1 MQSLVENLNVENAKN
16 TQIWI
21 SYWGWTLKAHRR
33 IKVTKL
39 SYKTFL
45 LWWTG
50 IKKYLLGM
58 LKIVGSDTS
67 LKLILEPAWFFF
79 IYCNVIVG
87 NPISFIDIS
96 QWPKFDIEP
105 DVAKCW
111 PVCSISR
118 EKNSCRASLVWI
130 HLRNIESVGVWK
142 CTIFHRNAAWWCAD
156 ITHRVPGI
164 QSLHCVVVHS
174 SNLGFN

>member
-1 MQSLVENLNVENAKN
+1 MNRDKKIFARNAQN
-16 TQIWI
+16 CGLRHIFETHIRACMI
-21 SYWGWTLKAHRR
+21 
-33 IKVTKL
+33 
-39 SYKTFL
+39 
-45 LWWTG
+45 
-50 IKKYLLGM
+50 
-58 LKIVGSDTS
+58 
-67 LKLILEPAWFFF
+67 FF

-130 HLRNIESVGVWK
+130 HLRNIKSVGVWK
-142 CTIFHRNAAWWCAD
+142 FTIFHRNAAWWCAD

-164 QSLHCVVVHS
+164 QSLHCVVVHT